1 MTSEEMRDK
10 KKTATTSEITMD
22 SVQLIASVLYCFP
35 ELAKVKL
42 EEETSSVILGFCVN
56 TEPAEELLAKAK
68 QTIYDGLAVYHL
80 LDKDG
85 DWAFNFYYH
94 EMVVYIVRDIGSM
107 SRQEINLIVT
117 MMRDV
122 MGSIL
127 EIDDNSGADE
137 DIISTQTD
145 MIDHRLVFLRE
156 NRVRHNM
163 QGVREDGRVMIFDKN
178 N

>member
-1 MTSEEMRDK
+1 MSSEEVREK
-10 KKTATTSEITMD
+10 KQIATTSEITMD
-22 SVQLIASVLYCFP
+22 SVQLIASMLYCFP

-42 EEETSSVILGFCVN
+42 DEENCSVILGFCVH
-56 TEPAEELLAKAK
+56 TEPTEELLTKVK
-68 QTIYDGLAVYHL
+68 QTIYDGLSVYHF

-85 DWAFNFYYH
+85 AWAFDFYYH
-94 EMVVYIVRDIGSM
+94 EMVVYIVRDISSL

-117 MMRDV
+117 MVRDTL
-122 MGSIL
+122 GSVL
-127 EIDDNSGADE
+127 EIDDNSAADE

-178 N
+178 K